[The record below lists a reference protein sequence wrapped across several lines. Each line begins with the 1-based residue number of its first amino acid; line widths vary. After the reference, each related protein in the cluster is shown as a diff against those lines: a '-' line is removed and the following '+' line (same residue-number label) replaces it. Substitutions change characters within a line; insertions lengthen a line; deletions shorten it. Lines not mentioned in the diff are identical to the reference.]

1 MTKKRDRR
9 RELLGHELRA
19 GENLVTRNVNRTL
32 KCAGCGG
39 PLQLNTVP
47 MTGQTVEV
55 CGDCGTTQPVHRFR
69 PVAEEEKPPGV
80 SAS

>member
-9 RELLGHELRA
+9 RELLGHELKA
-19 GENLVTRNVNRTL
+19 GEALVTRNVNRNL
-32 KCAGCGG
+32 KCGRCGG
-39 PLQLNTVP
+39 LLQLNTVP

-55 CGDCGTTQPVHRFR
+55 CGDCGARKPVDRFR
-69 PVAEEEKPPGV
+69 PVEEGEQPGL

>member
-9 RELLGHELRA
+9 RELLGHELRP
-19 GENLVTRNVNRTL
+19 GEDLVTRNVNRTL
-32 KCAGCGG
+32 KCPQCGA

-55 CGDCGTTQPVHRFR
+55 CVDCGTSKPVHRFR
-69 PVAEEEKPPGV
+69 PVEEGKQPGL
-80 SAS
+80 SGS

>member
-32 KCAGCGG
+32 KCACGG

-55 CGDCGTTQPVHRFR
+55 CGDCGTSKPVHRFR

>member
-19 GENLVTRNVNRTL
+19 GEDLVTRNVNRTL
-32 KCAGCGG
+32 KCARCGG

-55 CGDCGTTQPVHRFR
+55 CVDCGTSKPVQRFR
-69 PVAEEEKPPGV
+69 PVEEEEPPGL

>member
-19 GENLVTRNVNRTL
+19 GEDLVTRNVNRTL
-32 KCAGCGG
+32 KCPQCGS

-55 CGDCGTTQPVHRFR
+55 CVDCGTSKPVHRFR
-69 PVAEEEKPPGV
+69 PVEEGKQPGI
-80 SAS
+80 SGS

>member
-19 GENLVTRNVNRTL
+19 GEDLVTRNVNRTL
-32 KCAGCGG
+32 KCPQCGG

-55 CGDCGTTQPVHRFR
+55 CADCGTSKPVHRFR
-69 PVAEEEKPPGV
+69 PVGEDKPPGV
-80 SAS
+80 SAG

>member
-9 RELLGHELRA
+9 RELLGHELKA
-19 GENLVTRNVNRTL
+19 GEDLVTRNVNRAL
-32 KCAGCGG
+32 KCARCGG

-55 CGDCGTTQPVHRFR
+55 CGDCGTSKPVHRFR
-69 PVAEEEKPPGV
+69 PVGEGEPPGV